1 MLRSDGEG
9 EDELEDDDVSCPESD
24 SRSTD
29 SERGGVELDS
39 ARMAGTGAGPSAW
52 ALSAEVQVQ
61 SSLVELCRSRRAF
74 HRLQASCWRATPS
87 TRVPAVQQRLSSHSE
102 LSADWSTVR
111 WLSTC
116 SQSIDWSTARWL
128 SARSQSAEWST
139 EEPRLTASVQTT
151 VLHRAVLSDVYFVGR
166 SLTIVEELRTIFFA
180 NQFP

>member
-1 MLRSDGEG
+1 MYRVLNPIRVRPTVSAE
-9 EDELEDDDVSCPESD
+9 ELN
-24 SRSTD
+24 STMHAWL
-29 SERGGVELDS
+29 ELVL
-39 ARMAGTGAGPSAW
+39 ALQR

-151 VLHRAVLSDVYFVGR
+151 VLHRAVLSDVDFVGR
-166 SLTIVEELRTIFFA
+166 SLTIVEELRTIFFV
-180 NQFP
+180 NHFP